1 MHLEILTPDNKVFNG
16 EIASVN
22 LPGSDG
28 YFEVFPKHAAIISTL
43 EKGAIKVNT
52 GSKIEEFV
60 VDGGVVEVLND
71 NIIVL
76 AESLL

>member
-16 EIASVN
+16 EITSVN

-28 YFEVFPKHAAIISTL
+28 YFEVLPKHAAIISTL
-43 EKGAIKVNT
+43 EKGVIKVNT
-52 GSKIEEFV
+52 GSKIEEFT
-60 VDGGVVEVLND
+60 VDGGVVEVIND
-71 NIIVL
+71 KIIVL

>member
-1 MHLEILTPDNKVFNG
+1 MYLEILTPDSKVFAG
-16 EIASVN
+16 DIQSVN

-28 YFEVFPKHAAIISTL
+28 YFEVHPKHAAIISTL
-43 EKGAIKVNT
+43 DKGAIKVMAEGKT
-52 GSKIEEFV
+52 TEYM

-71 NIIVL
+71 KIIVL